1 MGDSVI
7 ERPSARSQ
15 ATSRSIIAKIL
26 EVVILRPVFAKTRML
41 EVRVPLLTTLPR
53 ISLGS
58 LYTKI
63 LGPAVHRPIQ
73 TAKARKLERKAEFM
87 LSRHPGG
94 ARRRRL

>member
-7 ERPSARSQ
+7 KRLSARSQ
-15 ATSRSIIAKIL
+15 ATAKLIIAKFL
-26 EVVILRPVFAKTRML
+26 EVVILRPVIAKTRML

-63 LGPAVHRPIQ
+63 LGPAVQCRIQ
-73 TAKARKLERKAEFM
+73 TAKARKLVRKAEFM
-87 LSRHPGG
+87 LSRPPGG